1 MPLTKNPQLSLFE
14 DHIKPDGLVRITGK
28 ALTKSQLRFNSL
40 VNEIRKL
47 SEELEILKVEL
58 PKVFGEFMEVV
69 KPLEEKLLETY
80 SQLIKEVDEYF
91 REMKLTK
98 KQKEVVQ
105 EYILFRIRELPQE
118 PNTEM
123 KAIYNRYSDMPFD
136 EEVETARQMV
146 NERMTVVME
155 EIYGVKIDFDF
166 DPNLSE
172 AENAARLRQQMQEK
186 YGENFE
192 ETVFADNSDGAKAAR
207 PKSKK
212 QLQKE
217 KAEAARQQTEDSLRK
232 KSFKAI
238 YMDLMK
244 AFHPD
249 TETDPEQKAEKE
261 EISKKITVA
270 YGNQDFFTLLKLEAE
285 FLMQHEDRIQSLPE
299 DQLSYYLKMLNN
311 QKGELKEQL
320 DELTDRFS
328 VVYNGIFRTKKPA
341 QEFYKAH
348 KKSIEAVGKDIEMR
362 SKLLR
367 RKDPADR
374 KMIVDGM
381 LTEIDEAMI
390 DSIFDM

>member
-1 MPLTKNPQLSLFE
+1 MPFEKNPQLSLFE
-14 DHIKPDGLVRITGK
+14 DNIKPDGLVRITGK

-40 VNEIRKL
+40 VNDIRKL

-58 PKVFGEFMEVV
+58 PKAFGEFMEVV

-270 YGNQDFFTLLKLEAE
+270 YANQDFFTLLKLEAE

-320 DELTDRFS
+320 DELTDRFA
-328 VVYNGIFRTKKPA
+328 VVYNGIYRTKKTA
-341 QEFYKAH
+341 KEFYKSH

-381 LTEIDEAMI
+381 LNEIDEAMI

>member
-1 MPLTKNPQLSLFE
+1 MPFEKNPQLSLFE
-14 DHIKPDGLVRITGK
+14 DNIKPDGLVRITGK

-40 VNEIRKL
+40 VNDIRKL

-58 PKVFGEFMEVV
+58 PKAFGEFLEMV

-261 EISKKITVA
+261 EISKKITAA

-299 DQLSYYLKMLNN
+299 DQLSYYLKMLTN

-320 DELTDRFS
+320 DELTDRFA
-328 VVYNGIFRTKKPA
+328 VVYNGIFRSKKTA
-341 QEFYKAH
+341 QEFYKSH

-381 LTEIDEAMI
+381 LNEIDEAMS

>member
-1 MPLTKNPQLSLFE
+1 MPFEKNPQLSLFE
-14 DHIKPDGLVRITGK
+14 DNIKPDGLVRITGK

-40 VNEIRKL
+40 VNDIRKL

-58 PKVFGEFMEVV
+58 PKAFGEFMEVV

-192 ETVFADNSDGAKAAR
+192 ETVFADNSDGAKSAR

-212 QLQKE
+212 QLQRE
-217 KAEAARQQTEDSLRK
+217 EAESARQQTEDSLRK

-261 EISKKITVA
+261 EISKKITAA

-320 DELTDRFS
+320 DELTDRFA
-328 VVYNGIFRTKKPA
+328 VVYNGIYRTKKPA
-341 QEFYKAH
+341 QEFY
-348 KKSIEAVGKDIEMR
+348 
-362 SKLLR
+362 
-367 RKDPADR
+367 
-374 KMIVDGM
+374 
-381 LTEIDEAMI
+381 
-390 DSIFDM
+390 